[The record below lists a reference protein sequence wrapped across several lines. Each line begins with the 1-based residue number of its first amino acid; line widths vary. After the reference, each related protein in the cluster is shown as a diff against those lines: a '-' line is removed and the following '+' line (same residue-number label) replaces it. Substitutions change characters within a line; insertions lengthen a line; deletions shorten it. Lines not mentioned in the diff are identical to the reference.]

1 MLLHVIIIIIIISL
15 LPCLVDL
22 EQVSYAK
29 SFLVVL
35 LIFSIFRY
43 RDICYRESKKKRAAS
58 IDLLHT
64 ICGLWPRNHSAI
76 SMT

>member
-1 MLLHVIIIIIIISL
+1 MLLHVIIIIIIIISL

-43 RDICYRESKKKRAAS
+43 RDICYRESKKTRGVDRSTAHDLRSLAS
-58 IDLLHT
+58 
-64 ICGLWPRNHSAI
+64 
-76 SMT
+76 

>member
-1 MLLHVIIIIIIISL
+1 MLLHVIIIIIIIISL

-43 RDICYRESKKKRAAS
+43 RDICYRESKKRAAS

-64 ICGLWPRNHSAI
+64 ICGL
-76 SMT
+76 